1 MRKFIIFIPILLIS
15 LYCSGQE
22 IPKPGTPK
30 VFSVTELKAD
40 FAFFRTAM
48 ETLHPSL
55 YRYQPKDSMNYYFDT
70 GLAKID
76 HPMQT
81 VEFWE
86 LVQNT
91 ISKAGSGHT
100 DIDPGKAFI
109 TNYNYSK
116 HYILPFYIYIRDNR
130 VYVKNYIGKTDTA
143 FSIGDEVISVNYKP
157 ALSILNRERNFLTGD
172 GYSNSYKDSQLEI
185 GAFNRLYNLL
195 NDEQNRFTVTFKSGP
210 VTKTR
215 TIKAAEVQ
223 NKKADILRLYGSSQR
238 SEGAPLNPEDSAK
251 SLHEVTYLKDMPS
264 TALLRISNF
273 TYDDYSS
280 FHKKLFKE
288 LKQKSIN
295 NLVIDL
301 RNNAGGNER
310 ACIDLM
316 KYLVDKNFYFTAKE
330 DGMIDLGK
338 FAGVIEK
345 ANRKN
350 SGIID
355 LSQVDRKPYE
365 LKTYANEPQV
375 ANEDGFRGSIYL
387 LINGGTYS
395 AAALLVTA
403 LKTQTPCVTIGQE
416 TGGGLAGCDGGSSVD
431 INLPN
436 TRFRLRMPLLW
447 TYSVS
452 KEQNHGKGL
461 QPDIIF
467 LPSAT
472 DIYNKYTKNID
483 PFIEKLKTVIVSNK

>member
-1 MRKFIIFIPILLIS
+1 
-15 LYCSGQE
+15 
-22 IPKPGTPK
+22 
-30 VFSVTELKAD
+30 
-40 FAFFRTAM
+40 M

-55 YRYQPKDSMNYYFDT
+55 YRYQPKDSIDFYFDN
-70 GLAKID
+70 GFAKID

-81 VEFWE
+81 IAFWE
-86 LVQNT
+86 LIQNV
-91 ISKAGSGHT
+91 ISKVGSGHT
-100 DIDPGKAFI
+100 DVDPGKTFI

-116 HYILPFYIYIRDNR
+116 HYILSFYIYIRNNR
-130 VYVKNYIGKTDTA
+130 LYVKNYIGKTDTA
-143 FSIGDEVISVNYKP
+143 FNIGDEILTVNSKP
-157 ALSILNRERNFLTGD
+157 AYFILNRERNFITAD
-172 GYSNSYKDSQLEI
+172 GYSNSYKDSQLEV

-195 NDEQNRFTVTFKSGP
+195 NGEEDRFTVTFKSGD

-215 TIKAAEVQ
+215 TIKAAGVQ
-223 NKKADILRLYGSSQR
+223 NNEADILRLYGSSQR
-238 SEGAPLNPEDSAK
+238 SEGAPLNPEDSSK
-251 SLHEVTYLKDMPS
+251 SLHEVTYLKDIPS

-288 LKQKSIN
+288 LKHKNIY

-330 DGMIDLGK
+330 EGMVDLGK
-338 FAGVIEK
+338 FAGVVDK

-350 SGIID
+350 SGVID
-355 LSQVDRKPYE
+355 FSQVDHKPYQ
-365 LKTYANEPQV
+365 LKTYANELQV
-375 ANEDGFRGSIYL
+375 ANEEGFRGGIYL

-395 AAALLVTA
+395 AAALLATA
-403 LKTQTPCVTIGQE
+403 LKAQTKCVTVGQE

-452 KEQNHGKGL
+452 REQNHGKGL

-467 LPSAT
+467 LPTAM
-472 DIYNKYTKNID
+472 DMYNKYFKNID
-483 PFIEKLKTVIVSNK
+483 PFIEKIKTVISSNK